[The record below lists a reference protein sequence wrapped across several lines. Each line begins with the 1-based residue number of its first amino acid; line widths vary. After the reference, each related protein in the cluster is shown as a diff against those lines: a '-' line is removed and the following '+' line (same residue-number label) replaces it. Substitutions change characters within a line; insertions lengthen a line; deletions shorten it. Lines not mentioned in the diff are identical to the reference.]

1 MTKHVKSIKKLG
13 KKLKK
18 NPLKVAKKVVKQ
30 AGHGVRTW
38 GPKIADARGAK
49 WHKNM
54 LAGKRDAQL
63 NPSLIR
69 LARLKKGIAQSELA
83 KKMVTSLGS
92 FGEIERGRRLVK
104 EVKAQTLAKA
114 LGLPLEKIFKL
125 ASGTKSN
132 KKFVAIRRAL

>member
-1 MTKHVKSIKKLG
+1 MTKPVKTVKKAA

-18 NPLKVAKKVVKQ
+18 NPQASVKAKKV
-30 AGHGVRTW
+30 AGSGVRTW

-104 EVKAQTLAKA
+104 EAKAQILAKA
-114 LGLPLEKIFKL
+114 LGLPLDKIFKI
-125 ASGTKSN
+125 ASGSKTN